1 MIRKISSVEKYQC
14 LLQWH
19 AVLTAWAASCAAT
32 VLFKAFDGRSTDECW
47 EETLLF
53 QKKNI
58 FTELKKKYFINIANS
73 RRENQANALI
83 NVKFN
88 VIVNGKLKIHCK
100 IEISTNLLQ
109 KYWCGGPFSLFYA
122 FHMNAIFPNLFP
134 ASLTGRKLRCVAR
147 RNVAPGRYFQ

>member
-53 QKKNI
+53 QKKKYI
-58 FTELKKKYFINIANS
+58 YWTEEKVLYKHS
-73 RRENQANALI
+73 
-83 NVKFN
+83 
-88 VIVNGKLKIHCK
+88 KLPSWK
-100 IEISTNLLQ
+100 S
-109 KYWCGGPFSLFYA
+109 G
-122 FHMNAIFPNLFP
+122 
-134 ASLTGRKLRCVAR
+134 
-147 RNVAPGRYFQ
+147 